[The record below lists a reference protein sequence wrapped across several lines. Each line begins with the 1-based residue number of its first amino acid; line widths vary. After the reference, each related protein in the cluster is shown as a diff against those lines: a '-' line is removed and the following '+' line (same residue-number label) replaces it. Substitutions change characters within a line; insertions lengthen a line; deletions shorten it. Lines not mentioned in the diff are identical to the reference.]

1 MANVSRHP
9 ADADLSPS
17 LFAAQ
22 PGPQRKTQSLGRHA
36 AGAGKTRTTDQRKAA
51 RLFLEGLKLTRHRGE
66 SFNHAMKVT
75 RRKILFGVAMLM
87 TLVIFLPVVVHFR
100 MKATVEAYNSQLRAQ
115 GEMLTIAELIP
126 LTPTNGP
133 NRAAALLSAA

>member
-1 MANVSRHP
+1 
-9 ADADLSPS
+9 
-17 LFAAQ
+17 
-22 PGPQRKTQSLGRHA
+22 
-36 AGAGKTRTTDQRKAA
+36 
-51 RLFLEGLKLTRHRGE
+51 FLEGLKLTRHRGE
-66 SFNHAMKVT
+66 SFNHAKKVT

-133 NRAAALLSAA
+133 NRAAALLSAASRMRFRNDGFELQRMKFLSPGR